1 MVSTLK
7 YLKAGA
13 RVVPPSMG
21 RACARLVAFR
31 RRAEGF
37 TLVELLA
44 VMAIIG
50 ILAGITAGAV
60 TGLGGQGIN
69 AQILSDASAM
79 ETAANRFLNASFPET
94 FPVSALPSGEDELG
108 VREIDFDAKL
118 PQDPTKTFVPD
129 FLKKIPD
136 SAALVS
142 FRIATGTG
150 TGRIF
155 IADDG
160 AAFAPPSDSRFDA
173 SFSNTIPLGNPVV
186 TFTLKMGK
194 NRAALKKLRVIGP
207 GGFGLGGRTLP
218 AGSKVGTLQIT
229 FGTDNIWRSG
239 HEISVDTD
247 IIATGRAHEW
257 EMTPIYGA
265 AVSDADN
272 SPISGVKEGVTS
284 LTHSFTIGATGT
296 AGVPGKLFIDMD
308 RTGLTKAHNEASET
322 WIITIFDKAQ
332 DAAGV
337 VIIPEESLIT
347 NPSVSKVYRWLT
359 EEHSTI
365 QVVDIFSPVAGRLA
379 VVIKNPSV
387 SATSTPVPTP
397 TTPSPSSTP
406 FVTPTPT
413 PTNSPPLATILSA
426 ILIGN
431 TIDFTGLGLDTED
444 GTIPAA
450 DMDWVMVRT
459 SSLGNV
465 LQTATGVSSGTFV
478 SLSASDEFRITLTV
492 TDSGGATG
500 TASVDV
506 STPAANTAPLV
517 TVTGPTTGTTAGT
530 PNLVFIAAVTDDND
544 NSGTLLVAIKWYIDG
559 NPVGVT
565 GPTMNVPG
573 NVIGAVGNHTIEARS
588 EDSGGLTGVGTLTI
602 KLTTP

>member
-1 MVSTLK
+1 M
-7 YLKAGA
+7 
-13 RVVPPSMG
+13 
-21 RACARLVAFR
+21 
-31 RRAEGF
+31 
-37 TLVELLA
+37 
-44 VMAIIG
+44 
-50 ILAGITAGAV
+50 
-60 TGLGGQGIN
+60 
-69 AQILSDASAM
+69 
-79 ETAANRFLNASFPET
+79 
-94 FPVSALPSGEDELG
+94 
-108 VREIDFDAKL
+108 
-118 PQDPTKTFVPD
+118 
-129 FLKKIPD
+129 
-136 SAALVS
+136 S
-142 FRIATGTG
+142 FRIDTG

-186 TFTLKMGK
+186 TFTLKMGE

-284 LTHSFTIGATGT
+284 LTHSFTIGASGT

-406 FVTPTPT
+406 FVTPTPIPPPTPTPT

-431 TIDFTGLGLDTED
+431 TIDFTGLGLDAED

-459 SSLGNV
+459 SNLGNV

-478 SLSASDEFRITLTV
+478 SLRI
-492 TDSGGATG
+492 
-500 TASVDV
+500 
-506 STPAANTAPLV
+506 
-517 TVTGPTTGTTAGT
+517 
-530 PNLVFIAAVTDDND
+530 
-544 NSGTLLVAIKWYIDG
+544 
-559 NPVGVT
+559 
-565 GPTMNVPG
+565 
-573 NVIGAVGNHTIEARS
+573 
-588 EDSGGLTGVGTLTI
+588 
-602 KLTTP
+602 

>member
-1 MVSTLK
+1 MISTSKTLK
-7 YLKAGA
+7 FGS
-13 RVVPPSMG
+13 RFVSSSMAE
-21 RACARLVAFR
+21 ACAKFVAIWR
-31 RRAEGF
+31 NAEGF

-50 ILAGITAGAV
+50 ILTGIATGAV

-79 ETAANRFLNASFPET
+79 ETAADRFLNASFPET
-94 FPVSALPSGEDELG
+94 FPVSALPSGEDESG

-142 FRIATGTG
+142 FRIDTG

-284 LTHSFTIGATGT
+284 LTHSFTIGASGT

-406 FVTPTPT
+406 FVTPTPIPPPTPPPT

-431 TIDFTGLGLDTED
+431 TIDFTGLGLDAED

-459 SSLGNV
+459 SNLGNV

-517 TVTGPTTGTTAGT
+517 TVTGPTTGTTTQLG
-530 PNLVFIAAVTDDND
+530 L
-544 NSGTLLVAIKWYIDG
+544 Y
-559 NPVGVT
+559 
-565 GPTMNVPG
+565 
-573 NVIGAVGNHTIEARS
+573 HRS
-588 EDSGGLTGVGTLTI
+588 YRRQ
-602 KLTTP
+602 

>member
-1 MVSTLK
+1 MVSTQK
-7 YLKAGA
+7 YLKFGA
-13 RVVPPSMG
+13 RVVPTSMG
-21 RACARLVAFR
+21 RACARFTAFR
-31 RRAEGF
+31 RSVEGF

-44 VMAIIG
+44 VMAIIA
-50 ILAGITAGAV
+50 ILAGVTAGAV

-79 ETAANRFLNASFPET
+79 ETAADRFLNASFPET
-94 FPVSALPSGEDELG
+94 FPVSALPSGEEDLG
-108 VREIDFDAKL
+108 VRAIDFDARL
-118 PQDPTKTFVPD
+118 PQDPSQTFVPD

-142 FRIATGTG
+142 FRIDIG

-155 IADDG
+155 TADDG

-173 SFSNTIPLGNPVV
+173 SFSDTTPLGNPVV
-186 TFTLKMGK
+186 TFTLKMRK

-207 GGFGLGGRTLP
+207 GGIALGGRTLP

-257 EMTPIYGA
+257 EMTPIYSGA
-265 AVSDADN
+265 ISDADN
-272 SPISGVKEGVTS
+272 SPVSGVKEGVTS
-284 LTHSFTIGATGT
+284 LTHSFTIGASGT

-379 VVIKNPSV
+379 VVIKDPAA
-387 SATSTPVPTP
+387 SATSTPVPSP
-397 TTPSPSSTP
+397 TIPSPS
-406 FVTPTPT
+406 PT
-413 PTNSPPLATILSA
+413 PTNTPP
-426 ILIGN
+426 
-431 TIDFTGLGLDTED
+431 
-444 GTIPAA
+444 
-450 DMDWVMVRT
+450 V
-459 SSLGNV
+459 
-465 LQTATGVSSGTFV
+465 
-478 SLSASDEFRITLTV
+478 
-492 TDSGGATG
+492 
-500 TASVDV
+500 
-506 STPAANTAPLV
+506 V
-517 TVTGPTTGTTAGT
+517 TVTGPTGSAFALT
-530 PNLVFIAAVTDDND
+530 PNLEFTATVVDDND
-544 NSGTLLVAIKWYIDG
+544 DNATLESVLVWFIDGEPAGTIGPTLLSPGLQLGSKDLSVP
-559 NPVGVT
+559 PVG
-565 GPTMNVPG
+565 P
-573 NVIGAVGNHTIEARS
+573 HTIRAFS
-588 EDSGGLTGVGTLTI
+588 LDSGSLTGVRTHIITLT
-602 KLTTP
+602 P